1 MVYKKYDL
9 TLRQAQALVSVAY
22 WKNLV
27 TVVRLSDL
35 IGNMGVS
42 FATLADHLEA
52 LQRQRYILTPQNR
65 RPHNLSF
72 KDEIVLTE
80 GGEICANK
88 IMQLIGASYKEDT
101 PTSIFEKIRM
111 NFRPKRAKGIQV
123 DLFLNKVTKTAS
135 FSKAFAKLFVNNRS
149 EPVLTSIAMYTDL
162 DTQLSLIKTKNK
174 KMYQLLSTAKL
185 NLEIRNGRIASI
197 AIPTAIRGT
206 TRLSELQKVL
216 TNSWSW
222 MGTVSSR
229 SIGRY
234 WQEAMSLGLLQL
246 NGDLV
251 TSMKPT
257 TIDTIS
263 WLASKTYFT
272 FINTIPVSPKS
283 ALVLF
288 RESFNFP
295 TEEDLLNPENASV
308 DLPWLRSIWND
319 MISKRDYID
328 TITDGLKIVR
338 DYANVLQNYE
348 GRIIP
353 TTIVRRINAVPDL
366 QIRFQGIMKQAADN
380 KAAKILF
387 IISAK
392 PAISMYELYVELNK
406 GKLQHKINLDELW
419 EIIEI
424 LSRCNLIHLT
434 NNRSITND
442 STTLFSFIHVPV
454 FDPKIEGKNE
464 TNAVFKS
471 MRPYFL
477 QRIKELFVTEEER
490 EAIYLIFKGLMKDNY
505 VDFERVRGE
514 HGKTVAMKLSRFA
527 DSLEPFVKITNDS
540 LGFSLD
546 KETSGLN
553 HIMMDSLMYSMLA
566 HNEALGMYNQVI
578 SDLISKDRPWAKEIA
593 ADAKII
599 TENLIQQNMKAWF

>member
-9 TLRQAQALVSVAY
+9 TLRQAQVLVSVAY

-35 IGNMGVS
+35 IGSIGVS
-42 FATLADHLEA
+42 FATLADHLEE
-52 LQRQRYILTPQNR
+52 LQRQRYILTPQDR

-80 GGEICANK
+80 GGEIRAK
-88 IMQLIGASYKEDT
+88 QIMQLIGASYKEDT
-101 PTSIFEKIRM
+101 PATIFEKIRT
-111 NFRPKRAKGIQV
+111 NFRPKRAKGFQV
-123 DLFLNKVTKTAS
+123 DLFFKRVTKTAS
-135 FSKAFAKLFVNNRS
+135 FAKAFAKLFVNNRS

-162 DTQLSLIKTKNK
+162 DTQLSLIKTQSTKR
-174 KMYQLLSTAKL
+174 YRLLSTAKL

-206 TRLSELQKVL
+206 TKQSELHKVL
-216 TNSWSW
+216 SDSWSW
-222 MGTVSSR
+222 MGAVSSR

-234 WQEAMSLGLLQL
+234 WQEAMSLGLLKL
-246 NGDLV
+246 DGDLV
-251 TSMKPT
+251 RTMKPT
-257 TIDTIS
+257 TSDTIS

-272 FINTIPVSPKS
+272 FINSIPVSPKS

-288 RESFNFP
+288 REAFNFP

-308 DLPWLRSIWND
+308 DLPWLRSLWND
-319 MISKRDYID
+319 MISKRDYMS
-328 TITDGLKIVR
+328 TVTDGLKIIR
-338 DYANVLQNYE
+338 DYANVLQNYA

-353 TTIVRRINAVPDL
+353 RTIVRRINAVPDL
-366 QIRFQGIMKQAADN
+366 QTRFRGLMKQAEDN
-380 KAAKILF
+380 RAAKILF
-387 IISAK
+387 IITAK
-392 PAISMYELYVELNK
+392 PAISLYQLYRELNK
-406 GKLQHKINLDELW
+406 GKSQYKTSLDELW

-424 LSRCNLIHLT
+424 LTQCNLIHLT

-442 STTLFSFIHVPV
+442 STTLFSFIHIPV
-454 FDPKIEGKNE
+454 FDSKMPNQDE
-464 TNAVFKS
+464 TNAVLKS
-471 MRPYFL
+471 MRPYLL
-477 QRIKELFVTEEER
+477 QRIKELFVTEQER
-490 EAIYLIFKGLMKDNY
+490 EAIYLIFRGLMKDNY

-514 HGKTVAMKLSRFA
+514 YGKTVAMKLARFV
-527 DSLEPFVKITNDS
+527 DSLEPFVKISNDS

-553 HIMMDSLMYSMLA
+553 HIVVDSLMYSMLA
-566 HNEALGMYNQVI
+566 HNESLGMYNQVI
-578 SDLISKDRPWAKEIA
+578 SDLVGKDKHWAKEIA